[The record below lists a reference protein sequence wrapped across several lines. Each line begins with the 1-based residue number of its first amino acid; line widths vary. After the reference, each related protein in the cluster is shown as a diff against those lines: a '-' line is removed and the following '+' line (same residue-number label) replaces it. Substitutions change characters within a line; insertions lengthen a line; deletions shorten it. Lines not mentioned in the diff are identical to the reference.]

1 MSLLDLND
9 IRTFAAAAEAGTLS
23 AAGKELHVPAS
34 TVSRSLTRLEKH
46 LGISL
51 VRRSSRGLVLTD
63 SGREYLHT
71 CRRALRMLKD
81 GGSVI
86 ENHRSQPRG
95 VIKIACPVTMARD
108 LLAPLLK
115 EFLRRFPELRVE
127 IEPYASGWDQEPR
140 EDVDVFFKLRAPKDS
155 LRRVRPYPGTAR
167 GIFAGKSY
175 VQAFGAPTT
184 PDELAAHRCIGS
196 GVWKLSRGKRIAI
209 PNLSFPVET
218 SDPHIH
224 LTLALEG
231 VGICILPLWMAKWPE
246 VREKLVPIL
255 PLWKPE
261 PITLCALFFGQ
272 SRLTPKVQVLL
283 DFLAEYIGTERD
295 PRLRQRWAK
304 EYFTAQS
311 IGPTSGP

>member
-1 MSLLDLND
+1 MSSFDLND

-23 AAGKELHVPAS
+23 AAGQELHVPAS
-34 TVSRSLTRLEKH
+34 TVSRSLTRLEKN
-46 LGISL
+46 LGVSL

-81 GGSVI
+81 GGSLL
-86 ENHRSQPRG
+86 ETHRSQPRG
-95 VIKIACPVTMARD
+95 AIKIACPVTMARD

-115 EFLRRFPELRVE
+115 EFLRRYPELRVE

-167 GIFAGKSY
+167 AIFAGKSY
-175 VQAFGAPTT
+175 VQKFGSPAT
-184 PDELAAHRCIGS
+184 PEDLAAHRCIGS
-196 GVWKLSRGKRIAI
+196 GVWKLSRGKRIVA
-209 PNLSFPVET
+209 PSLTFAVET
-218 SDPHIH
+218 SDPHVH

-231 VGICILPLWMAKWPE
+231 LGICILPLWMAKRPD
-246 VREKLVPIL
+246 VRERLVPVL
-255 PLWKPE
+255 PQWKPE

-283 DFLAEYIGTERD
+283 DFLAEYIGTDRD
-295 PRLRQRWAK
+295 PRLRQPWTK
-304 EYFTAQS
+304 GYFTAQS
-311 IGPTSGP
+311 IAPTSGP